1 MTDLTIFTPAR
12 QQLSRVV
19 EHLSIMVS
27 AQRKILPDFRPDA
40 PNEYTELLKAGSKM
54 AFTGR
59 LPIWNGASETAIYLH
74 SSTNMQFRFWHD
86 MGHLET
92 GLSFSAADEEKL
104 QRAHHIP
111 LIERFGVERGSLAW
125 KLYEA
130 DTVGQIEHYLAF
142 GDFPA
147 DQLRFS
153 ATYAL
158 SPADALARQW

>member
-12 QQLSRVV
+12 QQLTRVV
-19 EHLSIMVS
+19 ETLAIMVS

-40 PNEYTELLKAGSKM
+40 PNEYTALLKAGSQM
-54 AFTGR
+54 AFTGK
-59 LPIWNGASETAIYLH
+59 LPIWDGASDTAIYL
-74 SSTNMQFRFWHD
+74 SAQVNREFRFWHD

-104 QRAHHIP
+104 QRDHHIP

-142 GDFPA
+142 EDFPE